1 MSAGLQRTVSL
12 STLGDSTN
20 KVRKGKAGVKT
31 VAAVSAFK
39 SGLTKAGT
47 TGTLEASP
55 AGFGFEDSELTADTQ
70 RRTTN
75 IGWTTLVWKNAWPS
89 ESIYGIG
96 VGINLL
102 HNTRKPKYELEVP
115 HTWRAVLFEDLVV
128 YFPYWALLYTAIGA
142 QIAIIYFVR
151 QIVLEIDTSCK
162 DTSYILQLITLLV
175 FSALI
180 WTDLW
185 DSFKMVLYIRWLPL
199 LQPAYE
205 WDLGI
210 TEVEV
215 NEHGEVVDFCR
226 DNGITHGI
234 YKRTRALL
242 YTFVIFPKVVI
253 AMGLWWYGCSFL
265 LSSENDA
272 DLLLN
277 SVALVF
283 VLEIDEYMAKLVPES
298 TREQVDKFPDY
309 ELTAEEFFKVFIPD
323 KNNPELNQLGGKL
336 RQKDL
341 WCSRSNLTDP
351 VFFWST
357 YGHWIPP
364 VLITTGVFCAQ
375 EIICLEENK

>member
-1 MSAGLQRTVSL
+1 MRL
-12 STLGDSTN
+12 N
-20 KVRKGKAGVKT
+20 F
-31 VAAVSAFK
+31 AV
-39 SGLTKAGT
+39 
-47 TGTLEASP
+47 
-55 AGFGFEDSELTADTQ
+55 
-70 RRTTN
+70 
-75 IGWTTLVWKNAWPS
+75 
-89 ESIYGIG
+89 
-96 VGINLL
+96 
-102 HNTRKPKYELEVP
+102 
-115 HTWRAVLFEDLVV
+115 
-128 YFPYWALLYTAIGA
+128 
-142 QIAIIYFVR
+142 
-151 QIVLEIDTSCK
+151 
-162 DTSYILQLITLLV
+162 
-175 FSALI
+175 
-180 WTDLW
+180 W

-283 VLEIDEYMAKLVPES
+283 VLVRFMTSLPDFGTRLFLPVSLTLPVNGFKTLQEIDEYMAKLVPES